1 MKINTQKRSGTTMKK
16 LFAIVTTSLL
26 LLLMAP
32 TPTATAGVDSSVCH
46 FAAMSYSGWPGGG
59 SIDSGISV
67 GMTRQMK
74 TFEPNK
80 TDDACLSFENTM
92 TGTVRESVASMGEFT
107 WQLHGKTIPEA
118 TTCSVSVSVN
128 GLPWF
133 SANAEPLGVIWLV
146 RKTFDPEL
154 EDGLKPLLKLGANE
168 FSSQSDCGEFSDGS
182 QALTANLNVLQDSF
196 GEFGGVSINDGDD
209 FTNSAS
215 VNLNLSFDGIVAQ
228 VAVSNDGGFPKS
240 QTQVFDYKDNTVPWT
255 LRASTSKLPRKVYIR
270 YRLFADAN
278 DGTLGRWEKQV
289 YSDDIILDD
298 ISPVITAMRVSST
311 ASRATTVLD
320 KVSKGR
326 TKVKAITITAKD
338 DRSGVARLD
347 ISAQMGTGAIVKAA
361 YGSTIKLALTNSR
374 NTVYVR
380 VVDAVGNTSA
390 WKALS
395 TK

>member
-1 MKINTQKRSGTTMKK
+1 MNFNTKKRLGTTVKK

-26 LLLMAP
+26 LLFMAP
-32 TPTATAGVDSSVCH
+32 TPTASAGIDSSVCH
-46 FAAMSYSGWPGGG
+46 FASMSYYGWPGGG
-59 SIDSGISV
+59 SIDNGISV

-118 TTCSVSVSVN
+118 TACSVSVSVN
-128 GLPWF
+128 GQPWF
-133 SANAEPLGVIWLV
+133 IANAEPLGVVWLV

-168 FSSQSDCGEFSDGS
+168 LSAQSDCGEFSDGPQS
-182 QALTANLNVLQDSF
+182 LTANLNVLQDSF

-240 QTQVFDYKDNTVPWT
+240 QTQVFDYKDNTVIWK

-278 DGTLGRWEKQV
+278 DGTLGIWEKQV

-298 ISPVITAMRVSST
+298 ISPVITATRVSST

-320 KVSKGR
+320 NVSKAR

-338 DRSGVARLD
+338 DLSGLARLD
-347 ISAQMGTGAIVKAA
+347 ISAQLGTGAIVKAA

-380 VVDAVGNTSA
+380 AVDAVGNTSA

>member
-1 MKINTQKRSGTTMKK
+1 MKK

-26 LLLMAP
+26 LLFMAP
-32 TPTATAGVDSSVCH
+32 TPTATAGSDSSVCH
-46 FAAMSYSGWPGGG
+46 FAAMHYSGWPGGG
-59 SIDSGISV
+59 YIDSGVSV

-107 WQLHGKTIPEA
+107 WQLYGKTIPEA

-128 GLPWF
+128 GQPWF
-133 SANAEPLGVIWLV
+133 SANAEPLGVVWLV

-154 EDGLKPLLKLGANE
+154 EDGLKPLLTRGANE
-168 FSSQSDCGEFSDGS
+168 LSAQSDCGEFSDGS
-182 QALTANLNVLQDSF
+182 QSLTANLNVLQDSF

-209 FTNSAS
+209 FTNTSS

-240 QTQVFDYKDNTVPWT
+240 QTQVFDYKDNTVAWK

-289 YSDDIILDD
+289 YSDDIILDE
-298 ISPVITAMRVSST
+298 IAPVITAMRVSST
-311 ASRATTVLD
+311 TSRATTVLD
-320 KVSKGR
+320 QVSKAR

-338 DRSGVARLD
+338 DLSGLARLD
-347 ISAQMGTGAIVKAA
+347 ISAQLGTGAIVKAA

-380 VVDAVGNTSA
+380 AVDAVGNTSA

>member
-1 MKINTQKRSGTTMKK
+1 MKK

-46 FAAMSYSGWPGGG
+46 FAAMHYSGWPGGG
-59 SIDSGISV
+59 YIDSGVSV

-107 WQLHGKTIPEA
+107 WQLYGKTIPEA

-128 GLPWF
+128 GQPWF
-133 SANAEPLGVIWLV
+133 SANAEPLGVVWLV

-154 EDGLKPLLKLGANE
+154 EDGLKPLLKRGANE
-168 FSSQSDCGEFSDGS
+168 LSAQSDCGEFSDGS
-182 QALTANLNVLQDSF
+182 QSLTANLNVLQDSF

-209 FTNSAS
+209 FTNTSS

-228 VAVSNDGGFPKS
+228 VALSNDGGFPKS
-240 QTQVFDYKDNTVPWT
+240 QTQVFDYKDNTVAWK

-289 YSDDIILDD
+289 YSDDIILDE
-298 ISPVITAMRVSST
+298 IAPVITAMRVSST
-311 ASRATTVLD
+311 TSRATTVLD
-320 KVSKGR
+320 QVSKAR

-338 DRSGVARLD
+338 DLSGLARLD
-347 ISAQMGTGAIVKAA
+347 ISAQLGTGAIVKAA

-380 VVDAVGNTSA
+380 AVDAVGNTSA

>member
-1 MKINTQKRSGTTMKK
+1 MNFNTKKRSGTTVKK

-26 LLLMAP
+26 LLFMAP
-32 TPTATAGVDSSVCH
+32 TPTATAGTDSSVCH
-46 FAAMSYSGWPGGG
+46 FAAMSYYGWPGGG

-92 TGTVRESVASMGEFT
+92 TGTARESVASMGDFT

-128 GLPWF
+128 GRPWF

-168 FSSQSDCGEFSDGS
+168 FSSQSDCGEFSHGS
-182 QALTANLNVLQDSF
+182 QSLTANLNVLQDSF

-255 LRASTSKLPRKVYIR
+255 LRSSTSKLPRKVYIR

-289 YSDDIILDD
+289 YSDDIILDE
-298 ISPVITAMRVSST
+298 IAPVITAMRVSST
-311 ASRATTVLD
+311 TSRATTVLD
-320 KVSKGR
+320 QVSKAR

-338 DRSGVARLD
+338 DLSGLARLD
-347 ISAQMGTGAIVKAA
+347 ISAQLGTGAIVKAA

-380 VVDAVGNTSA
+380 AVDAVGNTSA

>member
-1 MKINTQKRSGTTMKK
+1 MNFNTKKRLGTTVKK

-26 LLLMAP
+26 LLFMAP
-32 TPTATAGVDSSVCH
+32 TPTATAGSDSSVCH
-46 FAAMSYSGWPGGG
+46 FAAMHYSGWPGGG
-59 SIDSGISV
+59 YIDSGVSV

-107 WQLHGKTIPEA
+107 WQLYGKTIPEA

-128 GLPWF
+128 GQPWF
-133 SANAEPLGVIWLV
+133 SANAEPLGVVWLV

-154 EDGLKPLLKLGANE
+154 EDGLKPLLTRGANE
-168 FSSQSDCGEFSDGS
+168 LSAQSDCGEFSDGS
-182 QALTANLNVLQDSF
+182 QSLTANLNVLQDSF

-209 FTNSAS
+209 FTNTSS

-240 QTQVFDYKDNTVPWT
+240 QTQVFDYKDNTVAWK

-289 YSDDIILDD
+289 YSDDIILDE
-298 ISPVITAMRVSST
+298 IAPVITAMRVSST
-311 ASRATTVLD
+311 TSRATTVLD
-320 KVSKGR
+320 QVSKAR

-338 DRSGVARLD
+338 DLSGLARLD
-347 ISAQMGTGAIVKAA
+347 ISAQLGTGAIVKAA

-380 VVDAVGNTSA
+380 AVDAVGNTSA